1 MAFSSRFRQR
11 LFFSEGKTLG
21 GTSSNAGRFQ
31 TYVQPIFAIVAF
43 DYLAD
48 ILTPLWRS
56 PWTGGNA
63 CLAADAKVVVNK
75 DDTIAG
81 TLLHGAGGAGGNT
94 PGVFTVKAEHEDEG
108 GSRQTPDQFR
118 PDILYLTQTRASRQ
132 VRLGFALDLAGMAAN
147 AFAGIL
153 GKMVPAHE
161 NSPLGK
167 SSTRHGMSPHGTCT
181 P

>member
-1 MAFSSRFRQR
+1 MALSSGFRQR

-21 GTSSNAGRFQ
+21 GTGSNAGGFQ
-31 TYVQPIFAIVAF
+31 TYIQPIFAIVAF

-56 PWTGGNA
+56 PGACSNTGF
-63 CLAADAKVVVNK
+63 AADAKAVVNK
-75 DDTIAG
+75 YDTIAG
-81 TLLHGAGGAGGNT
+81 TLLHGAGGTGGDT
-94 PGVFTVKAEHEDEG
+94 PGVFAMKAEHEDEG
-108 GSRQTPDQFR
+108 GSRQTTNQFR
-118 PDILYLTQTRASRQ
+118 TDIDYLTQTRASRQ
-132 VRLGFALDLAGMAAN
+132 VLIGFALDFAGMATN

-167 SSTRHGMSPHGTCT
+167 SSIKMG
-181 P
+181 